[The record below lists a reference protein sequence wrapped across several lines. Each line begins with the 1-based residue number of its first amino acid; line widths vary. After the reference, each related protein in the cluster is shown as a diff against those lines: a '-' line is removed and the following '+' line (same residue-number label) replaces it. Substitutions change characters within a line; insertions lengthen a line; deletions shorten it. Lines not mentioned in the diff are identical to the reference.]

1 MVIMLFIKPNKHV
14 SLLFI
19 STGYYNIIHMK
30 KQAVF
35 QKIEIYI
42 KLTDFGRENQDLL
55 VIVFKR
61 SDLLYL
67 FLAAFKHL
75 MKVYY
80 LFLLFNTT

>member
-1 MVIMLFIKPNKHV
+1 MSRYFL
-14 SLLFI
+14 
-19 STGYYNIIHMK
+19 STRYYNIIHMK

-42 KLTDFGRENQDLL
+42 KLTDFGREKYDLL

-67 FLAAFKHL
+67 FLVASEHL
-75 MKVYY
+75 IKVYC

>member
-1 MVIMLFIKPNKHV
+1 MSRYFL
-14 SLLFI
+14 
-19 STGYYNIIHMK
+19 STRYYNIIHMK

-75 MKVYY
+75 MKVYC